1 MASSIYR
8 EPQGKRSGSKGARRK
23 VTICSLRNVG
33 LPGGRGERVPG
44 ERRAWFLR
52 ELQTGQGVTRK
63 RGMNPARTE
72 AGRQAGT
79 GAAGPFPHRVK
90 GLIS

>member
-1 MASSIYR
+1 MASSVYR

-33 LPGGRGERVPG
+33 LPGGGEKGSQGKGEPGSRGNCR
-44 ERRAWFLR
+44 
-52 ELQTGQGVTRK
+52 QGVTRK